1 MLIQGKFLKIYVKK
15 ISMTIF
21 IFTGTDSPQ
30 AVRKLMSLS
39 EPGKTRQRI
48 RGAKHS
54 VSSLHSIN
62 SPPGSPPTHPKK
74 VKGHERSQS
83 DSTSGGNAQPVSLSA
98 ESSSVTSV
106 PARKQSHNLTGKF
119 SLKNTKSSE
128 NLNVLS

>member
-1 MLIQGKFLKIYVKK
+1 
-15 ISMTIF
+15 
-21 IFTGTDSPQ
+21 
-30 AVRKLMSLS
+30 MSLS

-48 RGAKHS
+48 RGGKHS

-83 DSTSGGNAQPVSLSA
+83 DCSVAQPVSLSA

-119 SLKNTKSSE
+119 SKKKYKKFRKSKRAFLKKNFSK
-128 NLNVLS
+128 L